1 MHRTRQ
7 FIGALNPR
15 VRDRERDVAQRLL
28 GAQLM
33 PLFESM
39 TPRDQRHCLD
49 VYQRLRSD
57 GVTDETLLKAALLHD
72 SGKGRLSGIDIKL
85 WHRVAFVVLEEA
97 APGTLRRLV
106 RRKGAMSVLRNHAER
121 GAALAEALGAPS
133 EVVQLIRQHGDHNTE
148 NPILLTL
155 QAADGD
161 L

>member
-7 FIGALNPR
+7 FIGALNPHI
-15 VRDRERDVAQRLL
+15 RDREREDAGRLL

-49 VYQRLRSD
+49 VYQRLYSE
-57 GVTDETLLKAALLHD
+57 GVRDETLLTTALLHD

-85 WHRVAFVVLEEA
+85 WHRVAFVVLEDV
-97 APGTLRRLV
+97 APGTLRRMV
-106 RRKGAMSVLRNHAER
+106 RRKGAMSVLHNHAER

-133 EVVQLIRQHGDHNTE
+133 DVVHLIRRHSDDETDD
-148 NPILLTL
+148 PKLLTL
-155 QAADGD
+155 QEADGD